1 MRGIR
6 LQPLMDKAIPFLCYR
21 LGAQVVW
28 CRYNLTRSLEPTPE
42 MPNPSGE
49 MARLIKGLYL
59 NVPLNLAV
67 IKGRVLMVQKS
78 SYPVEVG
85 SLSKSLQGFIHQV
98 VQDFFH
104 QHCFLIGRV
113 AYLAT
118 DYPRIRV
125 SRFRPEIS
133 RCQAGHLVGFAASR
147 KNDMLE
153 SWKLEQKV
161 VHGVPLAVFGH
172 DMLSFLFLGKIW
184 LYENF
189 KYFAESFRN
198 CRATIQNPAKLK
210 RGCEFYGSRKLI
222 THPRFNSSPVKRDHF
237 KRKVVFQPLFFRCHV
252 SLEEQHLLP
261 FGKKK
266 IGFPT
271 TLRGGNF
278 RFDQGFHV
286 ILTTKRH

>member
-125 SRFRPEIS
+125 SRFRPKYLGARLAIWLVS
-133 RCQAGHLVGFAASR
+133 RRLEKMICLNLGNWNKKLSMESPWLFL
-147 KNDMLE
+147 DMTCCLFVFGE
-153 SWKLEQKV
+153 DLTVWKL
-161 VHGVPLAVFGH
+161 
-172 DMLSFLFLGKIW
+172 
-184 LYENF
+184 
-189 KYFAESFRN
+189 
-198 CRATIQNPAKLK
+198 
-210 RGCEFYGSRKLI
+210 
-222 THPRFNSSPVKRDHF
+222 
-237 KRKVVFQPLFFRCHV
+237 
-252 SLEEQHLLP
+252 
-261 FGKKK
+261 
-266 IGFPT
+266 
-271 TLRGGNF
+271 
-278 RFDQGFHV
+278 
-286 ILTTKRH
+286 

>member
-1 MRGIR
+1 
-6 LQPLMDKAIPFLCYR
+6 
-21 LGAQVVW
+21 
-28 CRYNLTRSLEPTPE
+28 

-172 DMLSFLFLGKIW
+172 DMLSFLFLGKI
-184 LYENF
+184 
-189 KYFAESFRN
+189 
-198 CRATIQNPAKLK
+198 
-210 RGCEFYGSRKLI
+210 
-222 THPRFNSSPVKRDHF
+222 
-237 KRKVVFQPLFFRCHV
+237 
-252 SLEEQHLLP
+252 
-261 FGKKK
+261 
-266 IGFPT
+266 
-271 TLRGGNF
+271 
-278 RFDQGFHV
+278 
-286 ILTTKRH
+286 